1 MRPGGARRAGLSGP
15 PGMLH
20 RAKYSRFRNESLTS
34 LDEGG
39 SPAGGGSAGTKG
51 SPQPPSPAPAPHL
64 PATAAADDA
73 TAPAPDSP
81 TPLCALVPRLASVKL
96 TNPVTLW
103 SLKNFCLGTKEVPR
117 LKLQESQD
125 PAPRGPPESAPCGS
139 RTGAAPALPPPPPP
153 VSPSSPPAARP
164 LPGPAEPGP
173 RARPDRHFPKHLLAL
188 GMNYCVRYMGCIEVL
203 QSMRSLDFGMR
214 TQVTREAISRLC
226 EAVPGANGAIK
237 KRKAPVKLLS
247 TVLGKSHLQFSGMNI
262 QLTISTCS
270 LTLVNPDN
278 QQIIANHHM
287 QSISFA
293 SGGDPDTT
301 DYVAYVAKDPVNQRA
316 CHILECRS
324 GMAQDVISTIG
335 QAFELRFKQYLKN
348 PSLNTSCESEEA
360 HVDSQAE
367 EGEDHEYYNEIPG
380 KQPPAGGLSDVR
392 IKVQTTEH
400 MAYCPIRCE
409 KLCYLPGK
417 SKCSSVYENCLEQ
430 GRVTGNAHERGPQ
443 SQPDASFTKH
453 ACRVDLFDD
462 PCYIN
467 TQALPSSLGSARSQ
481 SSAPPLGSPWHGGKA
496 PETMQPGAT
505 AQPPSSRPLP
515 HIRQQLWNEECYH
528 GRLSRKAAESLLVK
542 DGDFL
547 VRESVTS
554 PGQYVLSGLQGGQA
568 KHVLLVDPEGKVRTK
583 DHVFD
588 NVGHLIRYHMDNSLP
603 IISSGSEVSLKQ
615 PVRKDNNPG
624 LLLPKK

>member
-1 MRPGGARRAGLSGP
+1 M
-15 PGMLH
+15 
-20 RAKYSRFRNESLTS
+20 
-34 LDEGG
+34 
-39 SPAGGGSAGTKG
+39 
-51 SPQPPSPAPAPHL
+51 PAPL
-64 PATAAADDA
+64 
-73 TAPAPDSP
+73 
-81 TPLCALVPRLASVKL
+81 
-96 TNPVTLW
+96 
-103 SLKNFCLGTKEVPR
+103 
-117 LKLQESQD
+117 
-125 PAPRGPPESAPCGS
+125 
-139 RTGAAPALPPPPPP
+139 
-153 VSPSSPPAARP
+153 
-164 LPGPAEPGP
+164 PGP
-173 RARPDRHFPKHLLAL
+173 RARQDRHFPKHLLGL

-270 LTLVNPDN
+270 LTLVNLDS

-293 SGGDPDTT
+293 SGGDLDTT

-360 HVDSQAE
+360 RIDSQAE
-367 EGEDHEYYNEIPG
+367 ERGDHEYYNEIPG
-380 KQPPAGGLSDVR
+380 KLPPAGGLSDVR
-392 IKVQTTEH
+392 IKVQPAEQ
-400 MAYCPIRCE
+400 MAYCPIPCE

-417 SKCSSVYENCLEQ
+417 SKCHSVYENCLEQ
-430 GRVTGNAHERGPQ
+430 GRVAGNAHKQGPQ
-443 SQPDASFTKH
+443 PQPDASFMKH

-467 TQALPSSLGSARSQ
+467 TRTLPSALGSPRSQ
-481 SSAPPLGSPWHGGKA
+481 SSSQPLGSPWRGGQA
-496 PETMQPGAT
+496 PETVQPGAS
-505 AQPPSSRPLP
+505 AQPCSSRPLP
-515 HIRQQLWNEECYH
+515 HIGQQLWNEECYH
-528 GRLSRKAAESLLVK
+528 GKLSRKAAESLLVK

-547 VRESVTS
+547 VRESATS

-568 KHVLLVDPEGKVRTK
+568 KHLLLVDPEGKVRTK

-624 LLLPKK
+624 LLPPKK